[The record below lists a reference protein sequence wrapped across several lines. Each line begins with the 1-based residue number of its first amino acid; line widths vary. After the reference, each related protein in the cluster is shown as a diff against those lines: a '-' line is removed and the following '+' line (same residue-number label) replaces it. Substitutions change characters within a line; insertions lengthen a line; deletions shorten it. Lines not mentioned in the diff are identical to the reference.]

1 MQRTVLGLAIAGL
14 LIASAL
20 SLAPRQSAGPT
31 ARHPAPVG
39 DAPGEIGGQSF
50 SQRRQA
56 WYEAMHRA
64 APGVQWAA
72 MDARER
78 EARAE
83 RQRFEW
89 AALVARNAPPEA
101 YREIDTVA
109 ISGSWGERGSSNQ
122 AGRVTATLYDAANN
136 RLTTLS
142 HGGNVWRAPRATLAW
157 TAPGNTTFMPT
168 GASGF
173 AERLTGGAS
182 GERLLVAGDRPDT
195 LKYSDNGGATFTAAA
210 GASLAN
216 PWYTMGLVARDEA
229 ASELYFIRV
238 HYDFTAPADWKPHL
252 FASVDRG
259 ASFSSRGFVGTRNQV
274 ALFSPRYG
282 TGASTVYLLAGA
294 SLRTITT
301 GTHALVDVS
310 TVPLTPAL
318 ASGDSVALTGGITP
332 GGQIF
337 LYALYS
343 RGGGANR
350 TDVYF
355 SANGGVNW
363 TPRIAV
369 PTSMFGPN
377 SAESSTRD
385 PNHLFVGGIDTY
397 RSADGAATWVLVNP
411 WADYYTAPATR
422 LHADVPGIDVYVD
435 AGGNERVYI
444 ATDGGLY
451 ESTDYAL
458 TVNNLSLSG
467 LNVSQYYD
475 IYTRRT
481 APHHIVAG
489 SQDQGYQKAPAPGAG
504 ILPFTQVISG
514 DYAHLS
520 SADGGNSLWSV
531 YPTFAMYDLASGTA
545 TMAGLRY
552 YNFGPNAVTGT
563 LFLPP
568 LAAIPGQPNRILLAG
583 GRVGAGSAHTIIELN
598 YDGGTNLITG
608 VADGTNFIDPVTAI
622 AVSPHAGNTRYAVA
636 TPAGANDPSTRFY
649 RRPAA
654 GAWTQ
659 TVTALPNGQ
668 YFYGSCILPDPATAG
683 RVYLAGSGYGNGNGN
698 SVYVSNDDGVSFQPM
713 ATGLPPTLV
722 TSLAIS
728 ADGQHLFAAAETG
741 AYYYDR
747 ATSAWVDLVALGAP
761 NQLYW
766 DVDYVDSLG
775 LARFATYGRG
785 IWDFTVA
792 GPTLIFANGFE

>member
-1 MQRTVLGLAIAGL
+1 MQRLIVGLAAAGL
-14 LIASAL
+14 LFAAAL
-20 SLAPRQSAGPT
+20 ALGSRQPVAPPARQ
-31 ARHPAPVG
+31 PAPMG
-39 DAPGEIGGQSF
+39 DAPGEIGGGDF

-78 EARAE
+78 EARAG

-122 AGRVTATLYDAANN
+122 AGRVTATLYDAASN

-210 GASLAN
+210 GATLAN

-238 HYDFTAPADWKPHL
+238 HYDFTAPADWKPQL

-259 ASFSSRGFVGTRNQV
+259 ASFSARGFVGTRDQV

-282 TGASTVYLLAGA
+282 TGASTVYLLAGT

-318 ASGDSVALTGGITP
+318 AAGDRVALTGGITA
-332 GGQIF
+332 GGQTF

-350 TDVYF
+350 TDVVF
-355 SANGGVNW
+355 SANGGLNW
-363 TPRIAV
+363 TARVAA

-385 PNHLFVGGIDTY
+385 PNRLFVGGVDTY
-397 RSADGAATWVLVNP
+397 RSADGAATWTLVNP
-411 WADYYTAPATR
+411 WADYYAAPATK
-422 LHADVPGIDVYVD
+422 LHADVPAIDVFVD

-475 IYTRRT
+475 VYTRRT
-481 APHHIVAG
+481 APNHIVAG
-489 SQDQGYQKAPAPGAG
+489 AQDQGYQKATAPGTG
-504 ILPFTQVISG
+504 VLPFTQVISG
-514 DYAHLS
+514 DYAHLT

-545 TMAGLRY
+545 TMASLRY

-636 TPAGANDPSTRFY
+636 TPAGAFDPSTRFY

-659 TVTALPNGQ
+659 TVAALPNGQ
-668 YFYGSCILPDPATAG
+668 YFYGSCILPDPATPG

-747 ATSAWVDLVALGAP
+747 MTSTWVDLVALGAP